1 MRVTIIP
8 SDHFIRRDNISVQ
21 LPTWDFDDT
30 HIHAIQWYDDHGE
43 IEHNEIPIPP
53 NTAIADDSIL
63 QPYLD
68 ALDDYLANMPEE

>member
-21 LPTWDFDDT
+21 LPTWDFDDADV
-30 HIHAIQWYDDHGE
+30 HAIQWYEDHGE
-43 IEHNEIPIPP
+43 IEHNLEPIPP
-53 NTAIADDSIL
+53 NTVISDDSVL

-68 ALDDYLANMPEE
+68 ALDEFLLNGG